1 MHPHCS
7 LYGYLAFKRHNPVKA
22 FLMTADRLHRCGHDL
37 DNYETVEVNGLVR
50 FLDPVDALW
59 SGNESDTDVVT
70 RSEVLGQLSPNT
82 CQNKDIS
89 GASVSEDSRLSD
101 SENPSSF
108 TQAFPKLVFHF
119 AETLQSE
126 GNYERA
132 IIEYR
137 RLLSYFPDSN
147 YRKQASKSVFYCY
160 YKAEQYLTAIH
171 WGQELLE
178 EDIAS
183 ADADEIRFFIG
194 ASYFKVGNYPR
205 ARSYFTEVA
214 NDGELGD
221 KSLILQGLSYA
232 METSWEYAEVS
243 FARIGPDSKFSD
255 KARQCEKLSQDGRK
269 LGLKS
274 PAIAGILAV
283 VPGLGYLYD
292 GYKQTALS
300 AFVVNSLFIWSTI
313 EAFRRDSKSL
323 GTMLGVLSFG
333 WYTGNIY
340 GSVVSAQR
348 RNIKLKNDLLLQF
361 DIGFHF

>member
-7 LYGYLAFKRHNPVKA
+7 LYGYLAFRRHNPIQA

-50 FLDPVDALW
+50 FLDPVNSLW
-59 SGNESDTDVVT
+59 SGNESDTDVIT
-70 RSEVLGQLSPNT
+70 RPEILGQALLNT
-82 CQNKDIS
+82 YQNSNTS
-89 GASVSEDSRLSD
+89 GASASEDSRL
-101 SENPSSF
+101 
-108 TQAFPKLVFHF
+108 FHF

-137 RLLSYFPDSN
+137 RLLSYFPDSR

-300 AFVVNSLFIWSTI
+300 AFVVNSLFIWGTI
-313 EAFRRDSKSL
+313 EAFRRDNKSL

-340 GSVVSAQR
+340 GSVISAER
-348 RNIKLKNDLLLQF
+348 RNMKLKNDLLLQF